1 MSYFTKCVT
10 ILLLATIL
18 LPVAKASLSGDAYP
32 PTFAHRGGYW
42 YDSFGLT
49 RDYAEGIVGY
59 IPGLFSETIG
69 SNSELA
75 YSIGMDFS
83 NDYSNSNSRADAI
96 LSYVQ
101 HWTQY
106 GYDEDNVVMG
116 GKTQSEWAWNADE
129 MAHSIDVNKGITATG
144 DCEDMAF
151 LCETIYYGAGY
162 ETAIVDAPGHV
173 ALLIW
178 LPDYPNANVYWDLFG
193 DDKGAGWIWVEATG
207 SENPV
212 GWTPSDFFDG
222 NWSAYV
228 YHDGQYSQFDPQST
242 DIVDEGIAID
252 WDLVYVVLIVLFF
265 ILSRL
270 FRRQ

>member
-1 MSYFTKCVT
+1 MSLFTKFAA
-10 ILLLATIL
+10 ILLLTTIL
-18 LPVAKASLSGDAYP
+18 VPGALASLSGGTDP
-32 PTFAHRGGYW
+32 PTFTYRRGYW

-49 RDYAEGIVGY
+49 RDYAEGSDGY
-59 IPGLFSETIG
+59 IPDLFSETIG
-69 SNSELA
+69 PNAELA
-75 YSIGMDFS
+75 YQLGVDFGNS
-83 NDYSNSNSRADAI
+83 YSDSNSRADAI

-101 HWTQY
+101 QWTVY

-116 GKTQSEWAWNADE
+116 GDSQPEWAWNADE
-129 MAHSIDVNKGITATG
+129 MAHSIDVSRGITATG

-178 LPDYPNANVYWDLFG
+178 LPDYPNANVYWDLSG
-193 DDKGAGWIWVEATG
+193 DNKGAGWIWVEATG

-212 GWTPSDFFDG
+212 GWTPSDFYDG
-222 NWSAYV
+222 DWSAYG
-228 YHDGQYSQFDPQST
+228 YDGGQYSLFEPQQVSSA
-242 DIVDEGIAID
+242 EGGITID
-252 WDLVYVVLIVLFF
+252 WDLVMFIIFILFI

-270 FRRQ
+270 FRR